1 VAQVRLICGVDEAG
15 RGPLAGPVCA
25 AAVVFDPTRRAPAG
39 IADSKVLSVR
49 ERERVAGIIKKK
61 ALAWSVAWASVEE
74 IDSLNILQ
82 ASLLAMRRAVET
94 LSVLPDEVLLDGAH
108 CPVLSVAARA
118 IVDGDAKVKVI
129 AAASILAKTARDA
142 EMRRLHRQF
151 PQYGFDAHKG
161 YPTPRHLSAL
171 RRYGV
176 CEVYRRS
183 FAPVREILDREDPG
197 RGASSASSLRSPS
210 RSAAGRNS
218 GRRAAV
224 RRSRRA

>member
-1 VAQVRLICGVDEAG
+1 MAQVRLICGVDEAG

-25 AAVVFDPTRRAPAG
+25 AAVVFDPARRAPRG
-39 IADSKVLSVR
+39 IADSKVLSSR
-49 ERERVAGIIKKK
+49 ERERLTILIKDR
-61 ALAWSVAWASVEE
+61 ALAWAIAWASVEE

-82 ASLLAMRRAVET
+82 ASLLAMRRAVEL
-94 LSVLPDEVLLDGAH
+94 LSVSPHEVLFDGPH
-108 CPVLSVAARA
+108 CPVLAVPVRA
-118 IVDGDAKVKVI
+118 IVDGDARVRVI

-142 EMRRLHRQF
+142 EMCRLHGQF

-161 YPTPRHLSAL
+161 YPTPQHLSAL

-183 FAPVREILDREDPG
+183 FAPVREILDRNDEL
-197 RGASSASSLRSPS
+197 RASSASSLRSPS
-210 RSAAGRNS
+210 RSAARRNS

>member
-1 VAQVRLICGVDEAG
+1 VAAVRLICGVDEAG

-25 AAVVFDPTRRAPAG
+25 AAVVFQPGRRAPAG
-39 IADSKVLSVR
+39 IADSKVLSSR
-49 ERERVAGIIKKK
+49 ERERLSILIKDR
-61 ALAWSVAWASVEE
+61 ALAWAIAWASVEE
-74 IDSLNILQ
+74 IDTLNILR

-94 LSVLPDEVLLDGAH
+94 LSVLPHEVLFDGSH
-108 CPVLSVAARA
+108 CPMLAVPARA
-118 IVDGDAKVKVI
+118 IVDGDARVRVI

-142 EMRRLHRQF
+142 EMCRLHGQF

-161 YPTPRHLSAL
+161 YPTPQHLSAL

-183 FAPVREILDREDPG
+183 FAPVREILDRDEL
-197 RGASSASSLRSPS
+197 GASSASSLRSPS

-218 GRRAAV
+218 GWRAAV

>member
-1 VAQVRLICGVDEAG
+1 MICGVDEAG

-25 AAVVFDPTRRAPAG
+25 AAVVFEPGRRAPAG
-39 IADSKVLSVR
+39 IADSKLLSVR
-49 ERERVAGIIKKK
+49 ERERLAGIIKKK

-94 LSVLPDEVLLDGAH
+94 LSVLPHEVLFDGSY
-108 CPVLSVAARA
+108 CPMLAVPARA
-118 IVDGDAKVKVI
+118 IVDGDAKVRVI

-142 EMRRLHRQF
+142 EMCRLHGQF
-151 PQYGFDAHKG
+151 PQYGFDEHKG
-161 YPTPRHLSAL
+161 YPTRAHLRAL

-183 FAPVREILDREDPG
+183 FRPVKLLLENG
-197 RGASSASSLRSPS
+197 R
-210 RSAAGRNS
+210 
-218 GRRAAV
+218 
-224 RRSRRA
+224 